1 MIAHK
6 ANSPVAVEA
15 EIISRM
21 LLPPLPSRAAATAL
35 LGPDSSAADVKRMK
49 QLSARARQGKLSE
62 AEEESA
68 SAYERIGSLLAVL
81 KSSTRASLQAKA
93 RATKR

>member
-6 ANSPVAVEA
+6 SHSPVAVEA
-15 EIISRM
+15 EIISRL

-35 LGPDSSAADVKRMK
+35 LGLDFSAADIKQMK
-49 QLSARARQGKLSE
+49 QLSAKARQGKLSE
-62 AEEESA
+62 AEEELA

-81 KSSTRASLQAKA
+81 KSKTRVSLQSKA